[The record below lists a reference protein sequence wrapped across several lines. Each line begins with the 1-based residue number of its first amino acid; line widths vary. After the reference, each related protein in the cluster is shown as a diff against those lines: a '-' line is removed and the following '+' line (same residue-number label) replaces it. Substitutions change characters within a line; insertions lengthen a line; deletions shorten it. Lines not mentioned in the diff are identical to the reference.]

1 MEMTMRTFLALA
13 LATTVLAVLPAA
25 AEAEHYRHGGK
36 AYRVAKPCDHTC
48 VRARNLDPTGAYAAY
63 PYWARAALSPKGGRR
78 F

>member
-1 MEMTMRTFLALA
+1 MRKFLAVA
-13 LATTVLAVLPAA
+13 LAAIGMAWLPAA

-36 AYRVAKPCDHTC
+36 YYRVARACDHTC
-48 VRARNLDPTGAYAAY
+48 VRARNLDPTGVYAAY